1 MHEGFTPPH
10 HSAPTWSAPQ
20 VALPYAPVRERRS
33 GTAVASLV
41 MSAAALLGVLLIG
54 AWLLFSGAPLPGDDA
69 TPLTGQIA
77 SARPGSALPG
87 AELSDAVRQRIEED
101 GGDVSGMAC
110 PQTPSVDQGVVTLC
124 HGTIS
129 GASWA
134 VVVYFEDAQ
143 GRFTLNPL

>member
-1 MHEGFTPPH
+1 M
-10 HSAPTWSAPQ
+10 
-20 VALPYAPVRERRS
+20 
-33 GTAVASLV
+33 AVASLV
-41 MSAAALLGVLLIG
+41 MSAAALVGVLLIG

-87 AELSDAVRQRIEED
+87 AELSDAVRQRVEED
-101 GGDVSGMAC
+101 GGGGDVSGMAC
-110 PQTPSVDQGVVTLC
+110 PQTPSVDQGIVTVC

-129 GASWA
+129 GAAWA